1 MLELNASDERGI
13 DVRIATIDEIQNEE
27 IRNGLLHTLLGKE
40 NHLVSNHLCI
50 I

>member
-1 MLELNASDERGI
+1 MENYANDAGREFGW
-13 DVRIATIDEIQNEE
+13 DDEIQNEE